1 MSEGALHHCLLVQEL
16 DWSTSAA
23 LMGMAGMLGIR
34 AKLFA
39 AQPEQLVYED
49 FDRWRVRPTQPL
61 LMRGP

>member
-1 MSEGALHHCLLVQEL
+1 MMPMTMKSRSMTEGAMYHCLLVQEL

-49 FDRWRVRPTQPL
+49 FDR
-61 LMRGP
+61 